1 MLFDYDDTNINSVL
15 NYAKKIEDLT
25 FRDILVECKKY
36 LAVAENGNKMNRPLE
51 FINSLKNDKLLTSE
65 NSKGQLGNIIEK
77 FYFGYEPNSNQNAD
91 LDKIGV
97 EIKQTPIDIKKD
109 GTLTAGERLVITMI
123 SYTDPVEDDFY
134 KSHVYEK
141 IKNILLVQYIRDKS
155 KNRLDNRIKYVNLFT
170 PPPEDLEIIINDYKV
185 ITQKIK
191 EGRAHEL
198 SESDTYYLG
207 ACTKGSTAQN
217 SWREQY
223 YGSHIPAKKRAFCL
237 KNSYMTHVLQDYV
250 LTHKLENESIIKNI
264 DELKHLSFEQIIINK
279 INNYKNKTDEEL
291 CSLFDRE
298 YNNNKSQWIDLS
310 YRMLG
315 IKGNHAEEFEKANV
329 KVKAIRIEANGKNK
343 ESISFPTFKYK
354 ELANESWDTSFI
366 HEYFSTTKFLFVI
379 FKSNGK
385 TYNLLCAQMCNMPY
399 NDLEETVKNGWLSI
413 QEKIITGVAFTKT
426 SNCIKNDLPKKSDN
440 PIIHIRPHAQ
450 KAAFKLNSGY
460 SQGNINRDANELPDG
475 QWMTTHS
482 FWINNDYILK
492 QLKYK

>member
-1 MLFDYDDTNINSVL
+1 M
-15 NYAKKIEDLT
+15 T
-25 FRDILVECKKY
+25 FRDILNLCKEY
-36 LAVAENGNKMNRPLE
+36 LTNAENGNEMNRPLE

-123 SYTDPVEDDFY
+123 SYADSVEEDFY

-170 PPPEDLEIIINDYKV
+170 PPPEDLAIIINDYKV

-191 EGRAHEL
+191 EGKAHEL

-207 ACTKGSTAQN
+207 ACTKGSTAKN

-223 YGSHIPAKKRAFCL
+223 YGNHIPAKKRAFCL

-250 LTHKLENESIIKNI
+250 LTHKLENENI

-279 INNYKNKTDEEL
+279 INHYKNKTDEEL

-329 KVKAIRIEANGKNK
+329 KVKAIRLEENGKNR

-354 ELANESWDTSFI
+354 ELANEKWDTSFI

-385 TYNLLCAQMCNMPY
+385 TYNLLCAQMWNMPY
-399 NDLEETVKNGWLSI
+399 NDLEETVKNGWLAI
-413 QEKIITGVAFTKT
+413 QEKIITGVTFTKT

>member
-1 MLFDYDDTNINSVL
+1 MLFDYDDTDLNSVL
-15 NYAKKIEDLT
+15 NYAKKMENST
-25 FRDILVECKKY
+25 FRDILNLCKEY
-36 LAVAENGNKMNRPLE
+36 ILEADNGDKMNRSE
-51 FINSLKNDKLLTSE
+51 QFINSLKNDKLLTL
-65 NSKGQLGNIIEK
+65 NNAKGQLGNFIEK

-123 SYTDPVEDDFY
+123 SYKDPVEDDFY

-141 IKNILLVQYIRDKS
+141 INKILLVQYIRDKS
-155 KNRLDNRIKYVNLFT
+155 KNRLDNQIKYVNLFT

-191 EGRAHEL
+191 EGKAHEL

-223 YGSHIPAKKRAFCL
+223 YGNHIPAKRRAFCL

-279 INNYKNKTDEEL
+279 IEHYKNKTDKEL

-298 YNNNKSQWIDLS
+298 YNNNKSQWIDLCF
-310 YRMLG
+310 RMLG

-329 KVKAIRIEANGKNK
+329 KVKAIRLEENGKNR
-343 ESISFPTFKYK
+343 ENMSFP
-354 ELANESWDTSFI
+354 SF
-366 HEYFSTTKFLFVI
+366 
-379 FKSNGK
+379 
-385 TYNLLCAQMCNMPY
+385 
-399 NDLEETVKNGWLSI
+399 
-413 QEKIITGVAFTKT
+413 
-426 SNCIKNDLPKKSDN
+426 
-440 PIIHIRPHAQ
+440 
-450 KAAFKLNSGY
+450 
-460 SQGNINRDANELPDG
+460 
-475 QWMTTHS
+475 
-482 FWINNDYILK
+482 
-492 QLKYK
+492 